1 MSVDSM
7 QRHQDER
14 ADLRAANRRTGFGL
28 LAIVLV
34 FFFGFFASRLIGNP
48 DASIAVWAARCCC
61 TSVSP
66 SGGTCADEGRP
77 GSPRAVQA
85 APVR

>member
-48 DASIAVWAARCCC
+48 DVSIAVVGSALLLYLG
-61 TSVSP
+61 VSI
-66 SGGTCADEGRP
+66 GRHL
-77 GSPRAVQA
+77 R
-85 APVR
+85 R